1 MFGTF
6 FVTIVFGYIVY
17 YFGMIGMDLYAV
29 EKGERDANVTTEVDI
44 SSAVAGYKP
53 KDVRYL
59 LDDDI
64 ESESSVF
71 DNGASPTE
79 AEQGG
84 GGPEYVKS
92 EYQNEF
98 SVSSLSEM
106 FKQESSTPSIFQGL
120 NLSTF

>member
-6 FVTIVFGYIVY
+6 FITIVFGYVCY
-17 YFGMIGMDLYAV
+17 YFGMIGFDLYAA
-29 EKGERDANVTTEVDI
+29 EKGEGETKVSTEVDI

-53 KDVRYL
+53 VDVRSL
-59 LDDDI
+59 LDEDDETSPATADDKEKSAET
-64 ESESSVF
+64 ES
-71 DNGASPTE
+71 AS
-79 AEQGG
+79 

-98 SVSSLSEM
+98 SATSLAEM